1 MNRLF
6 RTIVIDDEPAARRL
20 MKSLLAE
27 YTDRIEVIGEAGNGR
42 EAIDKIHSMRPDLIF
57 LDIQMPDLTG
67 FEVIEQLEY
76 KPNIIFTTAYEQYAI
91 KAFES
96 FSIDYL
102 LKPIKE
108 ERLEQSIRKLTEF
121 GKIAGAGP
129 GIDVTGLQDIIRQL
143 QATPKAT
150 ALPIKIGD
158 RIILL
163 RYEQI
168 AFMEAE
174 DKYVY
179 IHTTEGVKHL
189 TDHSLTTL
197 SEKLPAQFYRIQKS
211 YIINKDRIREMHR
224 HFNGRYLFI
233 LDDKAGTRLTSGRTY
248 AEAIR
253 AEFGL

>member
-1 MNRLF
+1 MSQVF
-6 RTIVIDDEPAARRL
+6 RAILIDDEPAARRL
-20 MKSLLAE
+20 MRNLLLEHAAL
-27 YTDRIEVIGEAGNGR
+27 VQVVGEAGTGQ
-42 EAIDKIHSMRPDLIF
+42 EAISQIEALQPDLIF

-67 FEVIEQLEY
+67 FEVIERLNH

-91 KAFES
+91 KAFET

-108 ERLEQSIRKLTEF
+108 ERLEQSMEKLKHF
-121 GKIAGAGP
+121 GRLNTV
-129 GIDVTGLQDIIRQL
+129 IDVPGLQEIIRQI
-143 QATPKAT
+143 QAPKQAT
-150 ALPIKIGD
+150 ALSIRTGD

-168 AFMEAE
+168 VYLEAQ

-179 IHTTEGVKHL
+179 IYTTDGQKHL
-189 TDHSLTTL
+189 TDQTLTAL
-197 SEKLPAQFYRIQKS
+197 AEKLPPCFFRIQKS
-211 YIINKDRIREMHR
+211 YLINKDRIKEMHR

-233 LDDKAGTRLTSGRTY
+233 MDDKASNRLTSGRTY
-248 AEAIR
+248 YEDIK

>member
-1 MNRLF
+1 MSRLF
-6 RTIVIDDEPAARRL
+6 KAIVIDDEPAARRL
-20 MKSLLAE
+20 MKNLLAE
-27 YTDRIEVIGEAGNGR
+27 YRDTVDVIAEAGNGR
-42 EAIDKIHSMRPDLIF
+42 EAVEKIQALRPDLIF

-67 FEVIEQLEY
+67 FEVISQLSY

-108 ERLEQSIRKLTEF
+108 ERLEQSIQKLKDF
-121 GKIAGAGP
+121 GKIPGP
-129 GIDVTGLQDIIRQL
+129 GIDVGGLQDIIRQL
-143 QATPKAT
+143 QTPPKAT
-150 ALPIKIGD
+150 ALPVKIGD

-163 RYEQI
+163 RFESIVY
-168 AFMEAE
+168 MEAE

-179 IHTTEGVKHL
+179 IHTLEGNKHL

-197 SEKLPAQFYRIQKS
+197 AEKLPAQFFRIQKS

-248 AEAIR
+248 HDSIR
-253 AEFGL
+253 SEFGL